1 MLFKL
6 RKNIISIKTS
16 FSRIKIIRKYIVFK
30 KNELFKFIFFL
41 LIFLFLNTF
50 RDKLKRR
57 SFDEFKPH
65 KVFIEA
71 HRGVNREKFQN
82 TKESIE
88 LAIKYGLDSFETDLW
103 LSKDNLGVLVH
114 GKGLGEI
121 KRFYNK
127 NYRVIYT
134 NWAKLSTLYTIKDNL
149 RMPKLEDIIKL
160 TKNKIFMNLEIKDP
174 RVNLVFPYVIKMLK
188 KYNYFDQVSISS
200 FNHKYYKKVYE
211 FNKNNKLG
219 KKLSFG
225 FIISG
230 GYSKYYP
237 YHAPYNSLNL
247 HWKLIT
253 KKICDKAHSNKMAVH
268 AWFYLGENETFSI
281 YERLFDYGIDII
293 CTNDPLRAKKFRD
306 LYYEKKI
313 KNF

>member
-1 MLFKL
+1 M
-6 RKNIISIKTS
+6 
-16 FSRIKIIRKYIVFK
+16 
-30 KNELFKFIFFL
+30 
-41 LIFLFLNTF
+41 FLFTITF

-103 LSKDNLGVLVH
+103 LSKDNVGVLVH
-114 GKGLGEI
+114 GNGLGGIE
-121 KRFYNK
+121 RFYNK

-134 NWAKLSTLYTIKDNL
+134 NWAKLSTLYTKRDKL

-237 YHAPYNSLNL
+237 YHAL
-247 HWKLIT
+247 
-253 KKICDKAHSNKMAVH
+253 
-268 AWFYLGENETFSI
+268 
-281 YERLFDYGIDII
+281 
-293 CTNDPLRAKKFRD
+293 
-306 LYYEKKI
+306 
-313 KNF
+313 

>member
-1 MLFKL
+1 M
-6 RKNIISIKTS
+6 
-16 FSRIKIIRKYIVFK
+16 
-30 KNELFKFIFFL
+30 
-41 LIFLFLNTF
+41 FLFTITF

-103 LSKDNLGVLVH
+103 LSKDNVGVLVH

-134 NWAKLSTLYTIKDNL
+134 NWAKLSTLYTKRDKL

-253 KKICDKAHSNKMAVH
+253 KKICDKAHSNKMAVL

-306 LYYEKKI
+306 LYYEKK
-313 KNF
+313 